1 MCRELLSVGV
11 WRESRWKDPEEKYVL
26 WEQVRK
32 GIRIHLLEGRGERIK
47 KQNSFF
53 FFTDFL
59 CKCQGGVAMGKM
71 LDPGCSEMTFKKRN
85 DVYCQEKKW

>member
-53 FFTDFL
+53 FSLIFFVSVREVWQWE
-59 CKCQGGVAMGKM
+59 KCWTLAVAK
-71 LDPGCSEMTFKKRN
+71 
-85 DVYCQEKKW
+85 